1 MASLA
6 AITPCTIV
14 RLMRTVSTSSGRR
27 CFRAR
32 GTSFPEAASRSTMTP
47 RSAWGKIVSR
57 LSSTFGNTSLSAT
70 ARPRFR
76 LISIMALSLA
86 WGLTSSRR
94 LDEPEETSSRVM
106 TVELLAGGLVVDHQ
120 GRGLERGDGAAAAG
134 GLLVGRV
141 VMENHDDVAE
151 RDAVLIVEQMSL
163 ADLAAVDVGAVAALH
178 VLDVELVVD
187 PLDPRMLA
195 ADRPGVEHDIAVGM
209 PAQDGR
215 LAIQREHSARV
226 RAFNRA

>member
-1 MASLA
+1 
-6 AITPCTIV
+6 
-14 RLMRTVSTSSGRR
+14 
-27 CFRAR
+27 
-32 GTSFPEAASRSTMTP
+32 MTP

-57 LSSTFGNTSLSAT
+57 LSSTFGSTSFSAT

-94 LDEPEETSSRVM
+94 LDEPEEISSRVM
-106 TVELLAGGLVVDHQ
+106 TVELSPPASSSTIKAAVSSS
-120 GRGLERGDGAAAAG
+120 GDGAAVAG
-134 GLLVGRV
+134 GFLVGRV

-151 RDAVLIVEQMSL
+151 RDAVLIVKQTSL
-163 ADLAAVDVGAVAALH
+163 ADLAAVDVSAVAALH
-178 VLDVELVVD
+178 VLDIELVVD

-195 ADRPGVEHDIAVGM
+195 ADRPGVEHDVAVGM

-215 LAIQREHSARV
+215 FAVQNEHPPCV
-226 RAFNRA
+226 RAFNRV